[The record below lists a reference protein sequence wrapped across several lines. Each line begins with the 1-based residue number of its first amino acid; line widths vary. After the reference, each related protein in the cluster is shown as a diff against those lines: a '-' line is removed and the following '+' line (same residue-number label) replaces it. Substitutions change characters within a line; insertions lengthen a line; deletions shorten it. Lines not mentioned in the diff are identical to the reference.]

1 LRLPVEDET
10 IAKSERE
17 AIRSFWEVTAMN
29 RYISI
34 QRWIA
39 LVVLAVIAPAL
50 GQSTTQTVTDEPK
63 VKSEKIDKSIEWQR
77 QRINYDYAI
86 QLDEIRA
93 KKANELRHL
102 EVINPDLYVRGG
114 FVGWAGY
121 VQNCLELRGIDL
133 MDDPQF
139 AETFCNLQ
147 DGCGGL
153 TAIEKFNL
161 TPRLLAIAEE
171 RFATEEYNT
180 MRGYGAAELQLER
193 ERNEALNIRLTQYS
207 EQLQNSELNPV
218 QAKPAGL
225 ISGILYSADKPAAI
239 VGSKIVYQKDK
250 LGDVRVV
257 KIHVGTVEFDKNGH
271 TWTQKIGEAP
281 SSMWQ

>member
-1 LRLPVEDET
+1 
-10 IAKSERE
+10 
-17 AIRSFWEVTAMN
+17 MN
-29 RYISI
+29 CYFSI

-50 GQSTTQTVTDEPK
+50 GQSTTQTVTDDQK

-86 QLDEIRA
+86 QLDEMRA
-93 KKANELRHL
+93 NKASDFRSL
-102 EVINPDLYVRGG
+102 EVINPDLTVRGG

-121 VQNCLELRGIDL
+121 IQNCLELRGVDL
-133 MDDPQF
+133 MEDPQF
-139 AETFCNLQ
+139 AETFRDLH
-147 DGCGGL
+147 DGGGGL
-153 TAIEKFNL
+153 TAIEKFDL
-161 TPRLLAIAEE
+161 APRLLAIAEDRYAAE
-171 RFATEEYNT
+171 KSRALGRYN
-180 MRGYGAAELQLER
+180 AAELQLEK

-207 EQLQNSELNPV
+207 EQLQNVELNPMQV
-218 QAKPAGL
+218 KPAGL

-250 LGDVRVV
+250 LGDVQVV
-257 KIHVGTVEFDKNGH
+257 KINAGTVEFDKNGH

>member
-1 LRLPVEDET
+1 
-10 IAKSERE
+10 
-17 AIRSFWEVTAMN
+17 MN
-29 RYISI
+29 CYISI
-34 QRWIA
+34 RRWIA

-50 GQSTTQTVTDEPK
+50 GQPTTQTVTDEQK
-63 VKSEKIDKSIEWQR
+63 AKSDKIDKSIEWQR

-93 KKANELRHL
+93 KRADELRHF
-102 EVINPDLYVRGG
+102 EIINPDLTVRGG

-139 AETFCNLQ
+139 AETFRDLH
-147 DGCGGL
+147 DKGRGL
-153 TAIEKFNL
+153 TAIEKSDL
-161 TPRLLAIAEE
+161 TPRLLAIAED
-171 RFATEEYNT
+171 RFATEQS
-180 MRGYGAAELQLER
+180 RVLGRFSAAELQLEK

-207 EQLQNSELNPV
+207 EQLQNSELNPI

-239 VGSKIVYQKDK
+239 VGPKIVYQQDK

-257 KIHVGTVEFDKNGH
+257 KINVGTVEFDKNGH

-281 SSMWQ
+281 SSMW

>member
-1 LRLPVEDET
+1 
-10 IAKSERE
+10 
-17 AIRSFWEVTAMN
+17 MN
-29 RYISI
+29 RHISS

-50 GQSTTQTVTDEPK
+50 GQSTTQTVTDDQK

-86 QLDEIRA
+86 QLDEMRA
-93 KKANELRHL
+93 NKASDFRSL
-102 EVINPDLYVRGG
+102 EIINPDLTVRGG

-121 VQNCLELRGIDL
+121 IQNCLELRGIDL

-139 AETFCNLQ
+139 AETFRDLH
-147 DGCGGL
+147 GEGKGL
-153 TAIEKFNL
+153 TAVQKFDL
-161 TPRLLAIAEE
+161 APRLLAIAED
-171 RFATEEYNT
+171 RFAAEEYST
-180 MRGYGAAELQLER
+180 LRGYDSAELQLEK

-207 EQLQNSELNPV
+207 EQLQNVELNPMQV
-218 QAKPAGL
+218 KPAGL

-239 VGSKIVYQKDK
+239 VGAKIVYQQDK

-257 KIHVGTVEFDKNGH
+257 KINVGTVEFDKNGH

-281 SSMWQ
+281 SAMWQ